1 MSRLTALRR
10 HRWRVPVVSGALIIA
25 SWVTAATVAD
35 LLMVAAAAVA
45 GIPVLLNAWRAALAR
60 VVGID
65 LLVSVAAVGA
75 IAIGNYWEAA
85 AVTFLFAVGHAL
97 ESATLAKTRSALA
110 DLVAIAP
117 DTAILLRGDEQ
128 VEVPATQV
136 LVDDLVLV
144 KNGAR
149 VPVDGVVVAGH
160 ASLDESS
167 ITGESIPVEKAD
179 DDPVYAGTMSTGG
192 LLTVRATEV
201 GADTT
206 LARVIHRVEEAQDAK
221 ARTQQ
226 FMDRFSA
233 WYTPA
238 IIALAVGVGLLTRD
252 LTLALTLLVIGC
264 PGALVI
270 SIPVALVAGIGRAA
284 RDGILIKGGEFL
296 ETAAKIDAVA
306 LDKTGTL
313 TLGRPRLTDVVVLDA
328 DLTSDEVL
336 WWAARA
342 EAGSEHPLAAPVL
355 QAARERA
362 LELGSL
368 PERAEPVTGRGILA
382 VVDGHEVVVGNRAM
396 MAERGIPDA
405 DPSLE
410 ERLVDEVESLAGAG
424 RTPLVVAL
432 DGRLAGNL
440 AVADEIRPEAADMV
454 ADLHRA
460 GVREVAMLTGDNA
473 LVAAAVANEVG
484 VDTVHAGL
492 LPEDKLDLVTE
503 MQRRGRVVAMVGDG
517 VNDAP
522 ALAIADVGV
531 AMGAAGSGVAIETAD
546 IALMA
551 DRIERLPEAVSIAR
565 RTARVMRQNIAIALV
580 MVGALLLGVLF
591 GGVTMAIGMLVHEGS
606 VLLVIANA
614 MRLLR
619 RSQGGARRSRAGG
632 ERRRGRP
639 VAETATV

>member
-1 MSRLTALRR
+1 
-10 HRWRVPVVSGALIIA
+10 
-25 SWVTAATVAD
+25 
-35 LLMVAAAAVA
+35 
-45 GIPVLLNAWRAALAR
+45 
-60 VVGID
+60 
-65 LLVSVAAVGA
+65 
-75 IAIGNYWEAA
+75 
-85 AVTFLFAVGHAL
+85 
-97 ESATLAKTRSALA
+97 
-110 DLVAIAP
+110 
-117 DTAILLRGDEQ
+117 
-128 VEVPATQV
+128 
-136 LVDDLVLV
+136 
-144 KNGAR
+144 
-149 VPVDGVVVAGH
+149 
-160 ASLDESS
+160 
-167 ITGESIPVEKAD
+167 
-179 DDPVYAGTMSTGG
+179 
-192 LLTVRATEV
+192 
-201 GADTT
+201 
-206 LARVIHRVEEAQDAK
+206 
-221 ARTQQ
+221 
-226 FMDRFSA
+226 
-233 WYTPA
+233 
-238 IIALAVGVGLLTRD
+238 
-252 LTLALTLLVIGC
+252 
-264 PGALVI
+264 
-270 SIPVALVAGIGRAA
+270 
-284 RDGILIKGGEFL
+284 
-296 ETAAKIDAVA
+296 
-306 LDKTGTL
+306 
-313 TLGRPRLTDVVVLDA
+313 
-328 DLTSDEVL
+328 
-336 WWAARA
+336 
-342 EAGSEHPLAAPVL
+342 
-355 QAARERA
+355 
-362 LELGSL
+362 
-368 PERAEPVTGRGILA
+368 
-382 VVDGHEVVVGNRAM
+382 
-396 MAERGIPDA
+396 
-405 DPSLE
+405 
-410 ERLVDEVESLAGAG
+410 
-424 RTPLVVAL
+424 VAL

-546 IALMA
+546 IALLA